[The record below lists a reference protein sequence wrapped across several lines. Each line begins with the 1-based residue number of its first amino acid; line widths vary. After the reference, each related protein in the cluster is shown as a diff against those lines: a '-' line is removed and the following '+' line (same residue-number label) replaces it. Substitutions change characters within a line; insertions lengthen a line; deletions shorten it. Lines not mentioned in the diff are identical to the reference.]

1 MKDRILLAIDQFE
14 PGQAAVDFTIRIATK
29 SKADVLVF
37 HVREVPSSLGIAPLE
52 SPGEAQELV
61 GLAVQRLLAAGIAAE
76 GDTCSD
82 HVSCV
87 ARLIVN
93 EATGRHCDAIILGSL
108 RRRGIQSVMGH
119 RTRERVLKMSP
130 LPVLVTPP
138 ARRVSGRKMADR

>member
-1 MKDRILLAIDQFE
+1 MKVRILLAIDQFE
-14 PGQAAVDFTIRIATK
+14 SGQSAVDFTIALATK

-61 GLAVQRLLAAGIAAE
+61 GLAVERLLVAGIAAE

-87 ARLIVN
+87 ASRIVN

-138 ARRVSGRKMADR
+138 ARRASGRKMADR